1 MPSAAPPWGWRR
13 SRLGAQAGQV
23 IERDGRVLPATRAL
37 SIAIIPFLVVAFVVL
52 FVYPDDTGRLFAWP
66 ISPRMTP
73 MVLGSVYLGGAYFFL
88 QAARAREWHRVK
100 AGFVPVGT
108 FASLMAIATVLH
120 WDRFTHDHLA
130 FWLWAGL
137 YFTTPFLVFGTWA
150 ANRRHD
156 APVSED
162 DLAVPVAARVAAGA
176 VGAMA
181 LGTSLALF
189 LAPQRMASAWP
200 WMLTPLTAR
209 VMGAIFAL
217 GIGGLMVASDR
228 RWRAAATTLEVLGVM
243 LSLIFVSGI
252 RAHAD
257 LDLSRPLTLTLIL
270 GMAVTLAG
278 GALFYASMRR
288 REQARRRPPG
298 RSSQGTEPRR
308 SRHD

>member
-1 MPSAAPPWGWRR
+1 MTK
-13 SRLGAQAGQV
+13 
-23 IERDGRVLPATRAL
+23 RDGRVLPATRAL
-37 SIAIIPFLVVAFVVL
+37 SITIIPFLVVAFVVL

-88 QAARAREWHRVK
+88 RAARAREWHRVK

-108 FASLMAIATVLH
+108 FASLMAIATVIH

-137 YFTTPFLVFGTWA
+137 YFTTPFLVFATWA
-150 ANRRHD
+150 ANRRYD

-162 DLAVPVAARVAAGA
+162 DLEVPFAARVAAGT

-181 LGTSLALF
+181 VTTGLTLF
-189 LAPQRMASAWP
+189 LAPQRMLSSWP

-209 VMGAIFAL
+209 VMGAIFSL
-217 GIGGLMVASDR
+217 GIGGLFVAADR
-228 RWRAAATTLEVLGVM
+228 RWRATATTLEVLGLM
-243 LSLIFVSGI
+243 LSLIFVSGM
-252 RAHAD
+252 RARAD
-257 LDLSRPLTLTLIL
+257 LDPSRPLTLTLIL
-270 GMAVTLAG
+270 GMGVTLAG

-288 REQARRRPPG
+288 REQARRRLPGLSNQDLEPPAPATDQSDG
-298 RSSQGTEPRR
+298 KAAPASPVDQ
-308 SRHD
+308 